1 MRHFKTTKA
10 IHGTLGERK
19 KNGDRSWNGR
29 ESRKSFSFLILISSV
44 STAIAVGYGGSDR
57 VPSKATK

>member
-10 IHGTLGERK
+10 IHGALGERK
-19 KNGDRSWNGR
+19 KNGDRSWNSSR
-29 ESRKSFSFLILISSV
+29 SRKRFSFLLLISSV
-44 STAIAVGYGGSDR
+44 SSAVAVAYGGSDR

>member
-10 IHGTLGERK
+10 IHGALGERK
-19 KNGDRSWNGR
+19 KNGDRSWNS
-29 ESRKSFSFLILISSV
+29 SRKRFSFLLLISSV
-44 STAIAVGYGGSDR
+44 SSAVAVGYGGSDR